1 MLEAV
6 VFEIIA
12 FILVYIVYYYFIL
25 KRKYKAF
32 KKGKNKKIY
41 EQMEVSYLVSR
52 FKIDRKKINL
62 NLLRIIGII
71 NAFIISFTGTF
82 LYYIPVERIMWK
94 FLIGF
99 VIIFLLIYALY
110 EILGKVLV
118 KKGWKK

>member
-12 FILVYIVYYYFIL
+12 FIVYYYFIL